1 MSNILLIEDNEAII
15 MGLEYLFTNNGYNVR
30 VARSAYQAK
39 EILDNAK
46 ETEKYRTLIGAG
58 DVWNIDIVILD
69 VMLPDGDGFSLCRK
83 IKADDIAP
91 VIFLTAKDEE
101 KDVVM
106 GLELGADDYVIK
118 PFRNMEL
125 LSRIKNV
132 LRRNRSGNELTFAD
146 LKMDVDIRK
155 LYKADNE
162 VKLTKLEF
170 EILKILLQNPKK
182 VFTREEIL
190 SHIWDSA
197 GNFVNDNTLTV
208 TIKRLRDK
216 IGDKE
221 GNIISN
227 GNNKV
232 LKNNDPTA
240 HAEVVAIREACKKLN
255 TYDLSNY
262 ILYTSCEPC
271 PMCLSAIIWANIK
284 EVYYGCTKEDAGNI
298 GFRDDIIYDYLKG
311 NNKDLICL
319 KQLDREECLETFKR
333 YSEENGTIY

>member
-132 LRRNRSGNELTFAD
+132 LRRNRSGNELTFA
-146 LKMDVDIRK
+146 RK

-208 TIKRLRDK
+208 TMKRLRDK

-221 GNIISN
+221 GNIIVTVR
-227 GNNKV
+227 GV
-232 LKNNDPTA
+232 GY
-240 HAEVVAIREACKKLN
+240 R
-255 TYDLSNY
+255 LS
-262 ILYTSCEPC
+262 
-271 PMCLSAIIWANIK
+271 
-284 EVYYGCTKEDAGNI
+284 D
-298 GFRDDIIYDYLKG
+298 
-311 NNKDLICL
+311 
-319 KQLDREECLETFKR
+319 
-333 YSEENGTIY
+333 

>member
-39 EILDNAK
+39 D
-46 ETEKYRTLIGAG
+46 TEKYRTLIGAG

-132 LRRNRSGNELTFAD
+132 LRRNRSGNELTYAN
-146 LKMDVDIRK
+146 LKMNVDIRK
-155 LYKADNE
+155 LYKEDNE
-162 VKLTKLEF
+162 IKLTKLEF

-190 SHIWDSA
+190 SYIWDSA

-208 TIKRLRDK
+208 TIKRLREK

-221 GNIISN
+221 GNIIVTVR
-227 GNNKV
+227 GV
-232 LKNNDPTA
+232 GY
-240 HAEVVAIREACKKLN
+240 R
-255 TYDLSNY
+255 LS
-262 ILYTSCEPC
+262 
-271 PMCLSAIIWANIK
+271 
-284 EVYYGCTKEDAGNI
+284 D
-298 GFRDDIIYDYLKG
+298 
-311 NNKDLICL
+311 
-319 KQLDREECLETFKR
+319 
-333 YSEENGTIY
+333 

>member
-182 VFTREEIL
+182 VFTREEKRAWL
-190 SHIWDSA
+190 DGLTDVALGSDA
-197 GNFVNDNTLTV
+197 FFPFGDN
-208 TIKRLRDK
+208 IDR
-216 IGDKE
+216 
-221 GNIISN
+221 
-227 GNNKV
+227 
-232 LKNNDPTA
+232 A
-240 HAEVVAIREACKKLN
+240 HKSGVKYVAQPGG
-255 TYDLSNY
+255 S
-262 ILYTSCEPC
+262 
-271 PMCLSAIIWANIK
+271 
-284 EVYYGCTKEDAGNI
+284 V
-298 GFRDDIIYDYLKG
+298 RDDQVIDTCNQYGMVMAFTGIRL
-311 NNKDLICL
+311 
-319 KQLDREECLETFKR
+319 FHH
-333 YSEENGTIY
+333 

>member
-1 MSNILLIEDNEAII
+1 MIYLVEDDSSIRELVIYALNST
-15 MGLEYLFTNNGYNVR
+15 GLE
-30 VARSAYQAK
+30 AK
-39 EILDNAK
+39 GFEKPSEFWKAVEK
-46 ETEKYRTLIGAG
+46 EEPSL
-58 DVWNIDIVILD
+58 VILD

-208 TIKRLRDK
+208 TMKRLRDK

-221 GNIISN
+221 GNIIVTVR
-227 GNNKV
+227 GV
-232 LKNNDPTA
+232 GY
-240 HAEVVAIREACKKLN
+240 R
-255 TYDLSNY
+255 LS
-262 ILYTSCEPC
+262 
-271 PMCLSAIIWANIK
+271 
-284 EVYYGCTKEDAGNI
+284 D
-298 GFRDDIIYDYLKG
+298 
-311 NNKDLICL
+311 
-319 KQLDREECLETFKR
+319 
-333 YSEENGTIY
+333 

>member
-46 ETEKYRTLIGAG
+46 DTEKYRTLIGAG

-118 PFRNMEL
+118 
-125 LSRIKNV
+125 
-132 LRRNRSGNELTFAD
+132 LTYAN
-146 LKMDVDIRK
+146 LKMNVDIRK
-155 LYKADNE
+155 LYKEDNE
-162 VKLTKLEF
+162 IKLTKLEF

-208 TIKRLRDK
+208 TIKRLREK

-221 GNIISN
+221 GNIIVTVR
-227 GNNKV
+227 GV
-232 LKNNDPTA
+232 GY
-240 HAEVVAIREACKKLN
+240 R
-255 TYDLSNY
+255 LS
-262 ILYTSCEPC
+262 
-271 PMCLSAIIWANIK
+271 
-284 EVYYGCTKEDAGNI
+284 D
-298 GFRDDIIYDYLKG
+298 
-311 NNKDLICL
+311 
-319 KQLDREECLETFKR
+319 
-333 YSEENGTIY
+333 

>member
-1 MSNILLIEDNEAII
+1 MAFRFAERLKLMI
-15 MGLEYLFTNNGYNVR
+15 
-30 VARSAYQAK
+30 
-39 EILDNAK
+39 
-46 ETEKYRTLIGAG
+46 
-58 DVWNIDIVILD
+58 
-69 VMLPDGDGFSLCRK
+69 
-83 IKADDIAP
+83 P

-208 TIKRLRDK
+208 TMKRLRDK

-221 GNIISN
+221 GNIIVTVR
-227 GNNKV
+227 GV
-232 LKNNDPTA
+232 GY
-240 HAEVVAIREACKKLN
+240 R
-255 TYDLSNY
+255 LS
-262 ILYTSCEPC
+262 
-271 PMCLSAIIWANIK
+271 
-284 EVYYGCTKEDAGNI
+284 D
-298 GFRDDIIYDYLKG
+298 
-311 NNKDLICL
+311 
-319 KQLDREECLETFKR
+319 
-333 YSEENGTIY
+333 

>member
-30 VARSAYQAK
+30 IARSAYQAK

-46 ETEKYRTLIGAG
+46 ETEKYRALIGAG

-132 LRRNRSGNELTFAD
+132 LRRNRSGNELTYAG
-146 LKMDVDIRK
+146 LKMNVDIRK
-155 LYKADNE
+155 LYKEDNE
-162 VKLTKLEF
+162 IKLTKLEF
-170 EILKILLQNPKK
+170 EILKSCYKILKSIYK
-182 VFTREEIL
+182 GR
-190 SHIWDSA
+190 
-197 GNFVNDNTLTV
+197 NTITYMGFSRKL
-208 TIKRLRDK
+208 
-216 IGDKE
+216 
-221 GNIISN
+221 
-227 GNNKV
+227 
-232 LKNNDPTA
+232 
-240 HAEVVAIREACKKLN
+240 CK
-255 TYDLSNY
+255 
-262 ILYTSCEPC
+262 
-271 PMCLSAIIWANIK
+271 
-284 EVYYGCTKEDAGNI
+284 
-298 GFRDDIIYDYLKG
+298 
-311 NNKDLICL
+311 
-319 KQLDREECLETFKR
+319 
-333 YSEENGTIY
+333 

>member
-30 VARSAYQAK
+30 VARSVCQAK

-46 ETEKYRTLIGAG
+46 ETEKYGTLIGAG
-58 DVWNIDIVILD
+58 DVWNIDIIILD

-106 GLELGADDYVIK
+106 ELGADDYVIK

-132 LRRNRSGNELTFAD
+132 LRRNRSGNELTYAN
-146 LKMDVDIRK
+146 LKMNVDIRK
-155 LYKADNE
+155 LYKEDNE
-162 VKLTKLEF
+162 IKLTKLEF

-208 TIKRLRDK
+208 TIKRLREK

-221 GNIISN
+221 GNMIVTVR
-227 GNNKV
+227 GV
-232 LKNNDPTA
+232 GY
-240 HAEVVAIREACKKLN
+240 R
-255 TYDLSNY
+255 LS
-262 ILYTSCEPC
+262 
-271 PMCLSAIIWANIK
+271 
-284 EVYYGCTKEDAGNI
+284 D
-298 GFRDDIIYDYLKG
+298 
-311 NNKDLICL
+311 
-319 KQLDREECLETFKR
+319 
-333 YSEENGTIY
+333 

>member
-1 MSNILLIEDNEAII
+1 MNLYDSRILIVDDEKALSRMVEGVLQKEDFFRIYTAADCKSAELLTAENEFQ
-15 MGLEYLFTNNGYNVR
+15 M
-30 VARSAYQAK
+30 
-39 EILDNAK
+39 IL
-46 ETEKYRTLIGAG
+46 
-58 DVWNIDIVILD
+58 LD

-132 LRRNRSGNELTFAD
+132 LRRNRSGNEHTYAN
-146 LKMDVDIRK
+146 LKMNVDIRK
-155 LYKADNE
+155 LYKEDNE
-162 VKLTKLEF
+162 IKLTKLEF

-208 TIKRLRDK
+208 TIKRLREK

-221 GNIISN
+221 GNMIVTVR
-227 GNNKV
+227 GV
-232 LKNNDPTA
+232 GY
-240 HAEVVAIREACKKLN
+240 R
-255 TYDLSNY
+255 LS
-262 ILYTSCEPC
+262 
-271 PMCLSAIIWANIK
+271 
-284 EVYYGCTKEDAGNI
+284 D
-298 GFRDDIIYDYLKG
+298 
-311 NNKDLICL
+311 
-319 KQLDREECLETFKR
+319 
-333 YSEENGTIY
+333 

>member
-46 ETEKYRTLIGAG
+46 DTEKYRTLIGAG
-58 DVWNIDIVILD
+58 DVWNALNCLDKTTISLALLD
-69 VMLPDGDGFSLCRK
+69 VMLPDMDGFSLCRK

-132 LRRNRSGNELTFAD
+132 LRRNRSGNELTYAN
-146 LKMDVDIRK
+146 LKMNVDIRK
-155 LYKADNE
+155 LYKEDNE
-162 VKLTKLEF
+162 IKLTKLEF

-182 VFTREEIL
+182 VFTREEIQQ
-190 SHIWDSA
+190 
-197 GNFVNDNTLTV
+197 VTL
-208 TIKRLRDK
+208 
-216 IGDKE
+216 
-221 GNIISN
+221 
-227 GNNKV
+227 
-232 LKNNDPTA
+232 
-240 HAEVVAIREACKKLN
+240 
-255 TYDLSNY
+255 
-262 ILYTSCEPC
+262 
-271 PMCLSAIIWANIK
+271 
-284 EVYYGCTKEDAGNI
+284 
-298 GFRDDIIYDYLKG
+298 
-311 NNKDLICL
+311 
-319 KQLDREECLETFKR
+319 
-333 YSEENGTIY
+333 

>member
-46 ETEKYRTLIGAG
+46 DTEKYGTLIGAG
-58 DVWNIDIVILD
+58 DVWNIDIIILD

-132 LRRNRSGNELTFAD
+132 LRRNRSGNELTYAN
-146 LKMDVDIRK
+146 LKMNVDIRK
-155 LYKADNE
+155 LYKEDNE
-162 VKLTKLEF
+162 IKLTKLEF

-208 TIKRLRDK
+208 TIKRLREK

-221 GNIISN
+221 GNIIVTVR
-227 GNNKV
+227 GV
-232 LKNNDPTA
+232 GY
-240 HAEVVAIREACKKLN
+240 R
-255 TYDLSNY
+255 LS
-262 ILYTSCEPC
+262 
-271 PMCLSAIIWANIK
+271 
-284 EVYYGCTKEDAGNI
+284 D
-298 GFRDDIIYDYLKG
+298 
-311 NNKDLICL
+311 
-319 KQLDREECLETFKR
+319 
-333 YSEENGTIY
+333 

>member
-30 VARSAYQAK
+30 VARGACQAK

-46 ETEKYRTLIGAG
+46 EAEKYRTLIGAG
-58 DVWNIDIVILD
+58 DVWNIDIIILD

-132 LRRNRSGNELTFAD
+132 LRRNRSGNELTYAG
-146 LKMDVDIRK
+146 LKMNVDIRK
-155 LYKADNE
+155 LYKEDNE
-162 VKLTKLEF
+162 IKLTKLEF

-208 TIKRLRDK
+208 TIKRLREK

-221 GNIISN
+221 GNIIVTVR
-227 GNNKV
+227 GV
-232 LKNNDPTA
+232 GY
-240 HAEVVAIREACKKLN
+240 R
-255 TYDLSNY
+255 LS
-262 ILYTSCEPC
+262 
-271 PMCLSAIIWANIK
+271 
-284 EVYYGCTKEDAGNI
+284 D
-298 GFRDDIIYDYLKG
+298 
-311 NNKDLICL
+311 
-319 KQLDREECLETFKR
+319 
-333 YSEENGTIY
+333 

>member
-46 ETEKYRTLIGAG
+46 ETEKYR
-58 DVWNIDIVILD
+58 
-69 VMLPDGDGFSLCRK
+69 
-83 IKADDIAP
+83 AP

-208 TIKRLRDK
+208 TMKRLRDK

-221 GNIISN
+221 GNIIVTVR
-227 GNNKV
+227 GV
-232 LKNNDPTA
+232 GY
-240 HAEVVAIREACKKLN
+240 R
-255 TYDLSNY
+255 LS
-262 ILYTSCEPC
+262 
-271 PMCLSAIIWANIK
+271 
-284 EVYYGCTKEDAGNI
+284 D
-298 GFRDDIIYDYLKG
+298 
-311 NNKDLICL
+311 
-319 KQLDREECLETFKR
+319 
-333 YSEENGTIY
+333 

>member
-106 GLELGADDYVIK
+106 GLGADYYVIK

-208 TIKRLRDK
+208 TMKRLRDK

-221 GNIISN
+221 GNIIVTVR
-227 GNNKV
+227 GV
-232 LKNNDPTA
+232 GY
-240 HAEVVAIREACKKLN
+240 R
-255 TYDLSNY
+255 LS
-262 ILYTSCEPC
+262 
-271 PMCLSAIIWANIK
+271 
-284 EVYYGCTKEDAGNI
+284 D
-298 GFRDDIIYDYLKG
+298 
-311 NNKDLICL
+311 
-319 KQLDREECLETFKR
+319 
-333 YSEENGTIY
+333 

>member
-1 MSNILLIEDNEAII
+1 MSRRVLVVDDEKLIVKGIRFSLEQDGYDVDCAYDGEEA
-15 MGLEYLFTNNGYNVR
+15 LKL
-30 VARSAYQAK
+30 AK
-39 EILDNAK
+39 ENAYDIIL
-46 ETEKYRTLIGAG
+46 
-58 DVWNIDIVILD
+58 LD

-208 TIKRLRDK
+208 TMKRLRDK

-221 GNIISN
+221 GNIIVTVR
-227 GNNKV
+227 GV
-232 LKNNDPTA
+232 GY
-240 HAEVVAIREACKKLN
+240 R
-255 TYDLSNY
+255 LS
-262 ILYTSCEPC
+262 
-271 PMCLSAIIWANIK
+271 
-284 EVYYGCTKEDAGNI
+284 D
-298 GFRDDIIYDYLKG
+298 
-311 NNKDLICL
+311 
-319 KQLDREECLETFKR
+319 
-333 YSEENGTIY
+333 

>member
-1 MSNILLIEDNEAII
+1 MRHWNHRLKIYGRIRDEGYLQKLFACSTMTLNKQTKEGNRQMAESILVVDDEQEIADLVEVYLQNE
-15 MGLEYLFTNNGYNVR
+15 GYTVHKF
-30 VARSAYQAK
+30 Y
-39 EILDNAK
+39 NAK
-46 ETEKYRTLIGAG
+46 DALNCLDKTTISLAL
-58 DVWNIDIVILD
+58 LD
-69 VMLPDGDGFSLCRK
+69 VMLPDMDGFSLCRK

-132 LRRNRSGNELTFAD
+132 LRRNRSGNELTYAN
-146 LKMDVDIRK
+146 LKMNVDIRK
-155 LYKADNE
+155 LYKEDNE
-162 VKLTKLEF
+162 IKLTKLEF

-208 TIKRLRDK
+208 TIKRLREK

-221 GNIISN
+221 GNIIVTVR
-227 GNNKV
+227 GV
-232 LKNNDPTA
+232 GY
-240 HAEVVAIREACKKLN
+240 R
-255 TYDLSNY
+255 LS
-262 ILYTSCEPC
+262 
-271 PMCLSAIIWANIK
+271 
-284 EVYYGCTKEDAGNI
+284 D
-298 GFRDDIIYDYLKG
+298 
-311 NNKDLICL
+311 
-319 KQLDREECLETFKR
+319 
-333 YSEENGTIY
+333 

>member
-1 MSNILLIEDNEAII
+1 MIYLVEDDSSIRELVIYALNST
-15 MGLEYLFTNNGYNVR
+15 GLE
-30 VARSAYQAK
+30 AK
-39 EILDNAK
+39 GF
-46 ETEKYRTLIGAG
+46 EKPSEFWKAVEEEEPSL
-58 DVWNIDIVILD
+58 VILD

-208 TIKRLRDK
+208 NITRIRNKMEELGIKD
-216 IGDKE
+216 
-221 GNIISN
+221 
-227 GNNKV
+227 
-232 LKNNDPTA
+232 
-240 HAEVVAIREACKKLN
+240 
-255 TYDLSNY
+255 Y
-262 ILYTSCEPC
+262 I
-271 PMCLSAIIWANIK
+271 K
-284 EVYYGCTKEDAGNI
+284 TKRGQGYMI
-298 GFRDDIIYDYLKG
+298 
-311 NNKDLICL
+311 
-319 KQLDREECLETFKR
+319 
-333 YSEENGTIY
+333 